1 MFKHICILN
10 VLFKIFITFIS
21 SIVMQYIIKLFVR
34 YELKDINILDAIVLL
49 HETLHEVRAKK
60 IRCSSIQR

>member
-60 IRCSSIQR
+60 NQT

>member
-49 HETLHEVRAKK
+49 HETLHEVRAM
-60 IRCSSIQR
+60 